1 VATPSGASPAL
12 LTLISRA
19 ASDSLVC
26 PTEPF
31 AARSQFHPRRACRP
45 FTTNEYQTLPKEF
58 AMQPSLSAQWQQ
70 FSTSVAWLLIAVV
83 GGQVVHFICY
93 KLVQRFTRHKG
104 TYVGEAITTHTSRA
118 WRFVLLLASIHLV
131 LPKLS
136 IQDSHLPVI
145 EHVLEIA
152 YIIAIAWL
160 AIGFTETVSDVLN
173 LRVPGDTLE
182 DVRARRT
189 RTQVSLLRQIFVGL
203 IIFTAIA
210 AILMTF
216 PSIRA
221 LGAGLFASAGLA
233 GLALGMAARPTL
245 GNLIAGMQIAVTEPI
260 RIDDAVVV
268 EGEFGRV
275 AEVNTTYVIIRL
287 WDLRHLVVPLS
298 YFIEKP
304 FQNWTRYSS
313 DLIGTVFLQADYS
326 LEVDQLRSE
335 FHRVLEA
342 SPLWDRKTRALQVTD
357 LKERTMEIRLIMSAA
372 NPSHAFDLRCLVR
385 ERLIAYLQQHHP
397 SALPHLRTDVSL
409 VNQRDR
415 DDPLLAN
422 PRA

>member
-1 VATPSGASPAL
+1 MMDVHM
-12 LTLISRA
+12 
-19 ASDSLVC
+19 
-26 PTEPF
+26 
-31 AARSQFHPRRACRP
+31 Q
-45 FTTNEYQTLPKEF
+45 KEF
-58 AMQPSLSAQWQQ
+58 AMQSSFNVQWQQ
-70 FSTSVAWLLIAVV
+70 ASTSFAWLLIAVV
-83 GGQVVHFICY
+83 AGQLVHYICY
-93 KLVQRFTRHKG
+93 KLVQRFTRHKS
-104 TYVGEAITTHTSRA
+104 TYIGDTITAHTSHA
-118 WRFVLLLASIHLV
+118 WRFVLLLASVHLV
-131 LPKLS
+131 LPKLA
-136 IQDSHLPVI
+136 IQYSYLPVI
-145 EHVLEIA
+145 EHVLQIA

-160 AIGFTETVSDVLN
+160 TIGFTETISDVLN
-173 LRVPGDTLE
+173 RRVPDDTLE

-203 IIFTAIA
+203 IVFSAIA

-245 GNLIAGMQIAVTEPI
+245 GNLIAGVQIAVTEPI

-275 AEVNTTYVIIRL
+275 AEVTTTYVVIRL

-313 DLIGTVFLQADYS
+313 DLIGTVFLHADYS
-326 LEVDQLRSE
+326 LNVDQLRSE

-357 LKERTMEIRLIMSAA
+357 LKERTMEVRLIMSAS

-385 ERLIAYLQQHHP
+385 EKLIAFLQQHHP
-397 SALPHLRTDVSL
+397 SALPHLRADVAL
-409 VNQRDR
+409 ANQRDDR
-415 DDPLLAN
+415 ESLLAN